1 MPKPKQIM
9 KAPNPTFTDY
19 LLHYTILFLSSAL
32 ITIAVLL
39 LPVAFPELPLLL
51 ISAAGGAALYL
62 LLNYFARSFRPI
74 PVLISLLPLLLLSA
88 VNWYISGK
96 ISAAD
101 LAAFWNGLPIGAI
114 ATQLFLH
121 WYKHIKRKHLTTL

>member
-1 MPKPKQIM
+1 MPKPKQPM
-9 KAPNPTFTDY
+9 KAPSQTISDY
-19 LLHYTILFLSSAL
+19 LLHYTILFLSAAL

-51 ISAAGGAALYL
+51 ISASGGAALYL
-62 LLNYFARSFRPI
+62 LLNYFSRSFRPI
-74 PVLISLLPLLLLSA
+74 PVLIALLPLLMLSA
-88 VNWYISGK
+88 INWYISGK

-121 WYKHIKRKHLTTL
+121 WYKHIKNKHIPTR

>member
-1 MPKPKQIM
+1 MPKPKQTM
-9 KAPNPTFTDY
+9 KAPNQTIRDY
-19 LLHYTILFLSSAL
+19 LLHYTILFLSAAL

-39 LPVAFPELPLLL
+39 LPVAVPELPLLL
-51 ISAAGGAALYL
+51 ISATGGAALYL

-74 PVLISLLPLLLLSA
+74 PVFIVLLPLLMLSA
-88 VNWYISGK
+88 GNWYISGK

-114 ATQLFLH
+114 ATQLSLH
-121 WYKHIKRKHLTTL
+121 WYKHIKNKHITTR